1 MSSCRKHLS
10 RSMLTLT
17 LATVSLGASLGVLAQ
32 ASYPGVGRVATPK
45 EVQAWDIDVRPDFKG
60 LPKGSGSVA
69 KGQDIWEGKC
79 ASCHGI
85 FGEANEVFSPLVGGT
100 TKEDVKT
107 GHVARLNDSTFPGRT
122 TLMKVSTVSTLWD
135 YINRAMPWAAP
146 KSLSTDEVFAVVA
159 YLLNMGGIVPDDFVL
174 SNATIAQA
182 QQLLPNRNGVTTDH
196 GLWPGKGLG
205 NGGKPDVKLVACL
218 KNCAA
223 EAKVASFMPD
233 FARNNNGNLA
243 EQQRLVGPQRGAD
256 TTKPSAANPAT
267 AAAAAAAA
275 GVTPRAAA
283 ASPAAAALALAQK
296 NNCMVCHNV
305 DTKIVGPAFRDVAAK
320 HGARADAESY
330 LAGKIKSGGQ
340 GIWGAIPMPAQT
352 LPDGDAKLIAQ
363 WLAAGAKK

>member
-17 LATVSLGASLGVLAQ
+17 LATVSFGASFGVLAQ
-32 ASYPGVGRVATPK
+32 ASYPGVGRAATPK

-135 YINRAMPWAAP
+135 YINRAMPWTAP

-205 NGGKPDVKLVACL
+205 NGGRPDVKLVACM

-223 EAKVASFMPD
+223 EAKVASFLPD

-256 TTKPSAANPAT
+256 TTKPPAANPAT

-275 GVTPRAAA
+275 DVTPRAAA
-283 ASPAAAALALAQK
+283 DSPAAAALALAQK

-352 LPDGDAKLIAQ
+352 LPDGEAKLIAQ